1 MQTAYGAVDR
11 LQLRF
16 RFGERFRDRNRAWMQ
31 SAVDKQYGN
40 FTECAKIKGEAK
52 ANLKWQEAS
61 VGEGGGGGS
70 GVDSC
75 SRQRGTLNA

>member
-1 MQTAYGAVDR
+1 
-11 LQLRF
+11 
-16 RFGERFRDRNRAWMQ
+16 MQ

-61 VGEGGGGGS
+61 VGEGGAVAAGS
-70 GVDSC
+70 IVAVVSGE
-75 SRQRGTLNA
+75 R